1 MPLARRSENLAHTHA
16 CIKHRLQDLSC
27 LSTRSKPRDFR
38 IQDSSLARNGGNLL
52 CVWFQSLSRSRV
64 VPCHTGTSTFWQP
77 VSKADLGFIKTATDV
92 FDTLKRSRD
101 LGSHGHS
108 DARIT
113 RNTSTRK
120 SETAS
125 PQEVAQIRKISGLL
139 VPSKCV
145 TLAPGSRVAGCKTVL
160 VSKRRFE
167 NFLPLMN
174 SVVYARNDNND

>member
-1 MPLARRSENLAHTHA
+1 MLASNTSCKTSLVSEPVQSREISGFKIARSHA
-16 CIKHRLQDLSC
+16 TVAIS
-27 LSTRSKPRDFR
+27 
-38 IQDSSLARNGGNLL
+38 

-174 SVVYARNDNND
+174 SVVYARNDNNDWR